1 MHASVL
7 RLYNK
12 HDLSSQS
19 PRKEYADRVRLQYE
33 FARDNASAAGLGN
46 ISDIGVDP
54 KLNTELSRNVII
66 GNFALNHNFSWDN

>member
-33 FARDNASAAGLGN
+33 FARDNASTAGLGN
-46 ISDIGVDP
+46 ISDLGSDP
-54 KLNTELSRNVII
+54 KAGNELSRNVII
-66 GNFALNHNFSWDN
+66 GKTVI